1 MRISSKETLIRS
13 LEAGKL
19 VVHRKL
25 PRSESLKDCMDRTI
39 PYWTDTIVTDA
50 IDAGKNVL
58 IASSENAIRGLLMH
72 LFNIPVAN
80 PNPNPNPNLNP
91 NPNPNLYSCTSSTA
105 RWLGP

>member
-72 LFNIPVAN
+72 LFNIPVARTLT
-80 PNPNPNPNLNP
+80 PSPQREPLALNP
-91 NPNPNLYSCTSSTA
+91 NPIPKPYPYS
-105 RWLGP
+105 